1 MPPKTATPA
10 VVPASSVP
18 LISYPQAFDPAKY
31 VTKSMDLEQVKKLK
45 EIFDVFDADN
55 SGQISIPEIVD
66 TIKALNLE
74 KDAQNI
80 ISMVESSTSAEQLDF
95 AAFIEIFGQSD
106 NQSES
111 SLKQL
116 YEVFDPTG
124 SGCFGAE
131 DFEKVCELV
140 GEKFTPQ

>member
-18 LISYPQAFDPAKY
+18 FIFYPQAFDPAKY

-66 TIKALNLE
+66 TIKALDLE
-74 KDAQNI
+74 KDAKNI
-80 ISMVESSTSAEQLDF
+80 ISMVEASTTAEQLDF
-95 AAFIEIFGQSD
+95 PAFIEIFGQSD
-106 NQSES
+106 NQSEA

-116 YEVFDPTG
+116 YDVFDATG

-131 DFEKVCELV
+131 DFEKVCESV